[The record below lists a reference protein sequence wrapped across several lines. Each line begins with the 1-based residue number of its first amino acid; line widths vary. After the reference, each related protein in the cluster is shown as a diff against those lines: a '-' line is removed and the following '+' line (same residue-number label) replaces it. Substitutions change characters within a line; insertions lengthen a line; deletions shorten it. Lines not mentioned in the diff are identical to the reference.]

1 MGKSKADVEKL
12 CGACVIYQTEFF
24 LLFCL
29 IVSFYNLKPS
39 TVIFS
44 GVIMPFG

>member
-1 MGKSKADVEKL
+1 MGKSKADVKNY
-12 CGACVIYQTEFF
+12 VVEFF
-24 LLFCL
+24 WLVCLF
-29 IVSFYNLKPS
+29 VSFYNLEPS